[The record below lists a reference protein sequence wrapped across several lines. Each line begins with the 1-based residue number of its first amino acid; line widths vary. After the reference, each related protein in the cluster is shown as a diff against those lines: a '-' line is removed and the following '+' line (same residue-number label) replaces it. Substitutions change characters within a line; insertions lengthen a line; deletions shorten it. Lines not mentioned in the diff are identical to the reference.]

1 MGLIL
6 DFLYDLW
13 PINRSISGSGLRLTL
28 QKIKE
33 KLPELELIEVPS
45 GTKVL
50 DWIVPEEWDIEEAV
64 LSGPDGH
71 VIADF
76 KVNNLSVLGY
86 SIAVDTELSLDEL
99 QPHLFSIKEQ
109 PDLIP
114 YATSYY
120 KKNWGFCIA
129 ENDRQHLPQG
139 NYKALIKSKHFLGSI
154 TLAHLIIPGESKQEV
169 LFSTYCCHPSMA
181 NNELSGPCVATFLA
195 EWVSKIEN
203 RKYTYRFIFIPEMIG
218 SAAYLELYSKE
229 LKENVIA
236 SFNLTCVGDERAWS
250 YLPSR
255 NGNTYADKVALHV
268 LNNKV
273 KSFDSYKWLDRGS
286 DESMFCAP
294 GIDIPMVSIMRS
306 KYGTYPE
313 YHTSAD
319 LPSTVVTEKGLEDSL
334 EIHKTIVE
342 LIERNVIP
350 VAQVL
355 GEPQLGRRGLY
366 PMVSVKG
373 STNKVKNMLN
383 LISYSDGKLSL
394 LEIAEKCETP
404 IWTLYEEI
412 EKLLLAEVLSV
423 KNGKK

>member
-6 DFLYDLW
+6 DFLNELW
-13 PINRSISGSGLRLTL
+13 PYNRSISGAGLRLTL

-33 KLPELELIEVPS
+33 KLPELELIEVPT
-45 GTKVL
+45 GKKVL
-50 DWIVPEEWDIEEAV
+50 DWIVPEEWDIDEAV

-86 SIAVDTELSLDEL
+86 STAVDKELSLDEL
-99 QPHLFSIKEQ
+99 QPHLFSLKEQ

-120 KKNWGFCIA
+120 KKNWGFCIS
-129 ENDRQHLPQG
+129 ENDRQNLPQG
-139 NYKALIKSKHFLGSI
+139 NYKALIKSNHFLGSI

-195 EWVSKIEN
+195 MWVKGLNN
-203 RKYTYRFIFIPEMIG
+203 RKFTYRFIFIPEMIG
-218 SAAYLELYSKE
+218 SAAYLELFSKE

-255 NGNTYADKVALHV
+255 NGNTYADKIALHV
-268 LNNKV
+268 LKNKV

-319 LPSTVVTEKGLEDSL
+319 LPLTLVTEKGLGDSL

-342 LIERNVIP
+342 LIEKNVIP
-350 VAQVL
+350 VTQVL

-373 STNKVKNMLN
+373 STDKVKNMLN

-412 EKLLLAEVLSV
+412 EKLVLAEVLTIED
-423 KNGKK
+423 GKK

>member
-28 QKIKE
+28 NKIKE
-33 KLPELELIEVPS
+33 KLPELKLIEVPS
-45 GTKVL
+45 GSKAL
-50 DWIVPEEWDIEEAV
+50 DWIVPEEWEMEEGI
-64 LSGPDGH
+64 LTGPNNE

-76 KVNNLSVLGY
+76 MVNNLSVLGY
-86 SIAVDTELSLDEL
+86 STAIDVELSLNEL

-120 KKNWGFCIA
+120 KKNWGFCISD
-129 ENDRQHLPQG
+129 NDRQNLPQG
-139 NYKALIKSKHFLGSI
+139 KYKALIKSNHFLGSI

-181 NNELSGPCVATFLA
+181 NNELSGPCVTTFLA
-195 EWVSKIEN
+195 MWVKGLN
-203 RKYTYRFIFIPEMIG
+203 KRKYTYRFIFIPEMIG

-255 NGNTYADKVALHV
+255 NGNTYSDIIALHV
-268 LNNKV
+268 LKHKV
-273 KSFDSYKWLDRGS
+273 VSFDAYKWLDRGS

-294 GIDIPMVSIMRS
+294 GIDIPMASIMRS

-319 LPSTVVTEKGLEDSL
+319 LPLTVVTERGLEDSL
-334 EIHKTIVE
+334 EFHKTIVE
-342 LIERNVIP
+342 LIEKNVVP
-350 VAQVL
+350 VAEVL

-383 LISYSDGKLSL
+383 LISYADGTMSL
-394 LEIAEKCETP
+394 LEIAEKCEVP
-404 IWTLYEEI
+404 IWSLYDELT
-412 EKLLLAEVLSV
+412 KLVEAEVLTI
-423 KNGKK
+423 KYE